1 MQTIQHTRFCNFY
14 LFLGA
19 ELVFTDSAEG
29 AFEVIS
35 DFFPLFAL
43 LFFVVDP
50 AANFADIFHGYF
62 LLVILNE

>member
-1 MQTIQHTRFCNFY
+1 MGGHTRFCDY

-19 ELVFTDSAEG
+19 ELVFTDCAEG

-35 DFFPLFAL
+35 DFFPLLAL
-43 LFFVVDP
+43 LFLVVDP
-50 AANFADIFHGYF
+50 ATDFTDIFHGYF